1 MKGFLTGAAVA
12 AAAAVLAILGFEVL
26 LRGIGYSAPTWHQP
40 DERLGWILRP
50 GVGGWSTKEGR
61 AFVQVNS
68 SGARDRD
75 HRLHKPAGVYR
86 IAVLGDSFSEAMQVE
101 REQAFWALLPER
113 LRACGFQSAKRIEAL
128 NFGVSGYGTAQQYVM
143 LVSSAIR
150 YAPDLVLLQFTNGND
165 VKDNSFALSDDKAR
179 PFFMLQPDGSLRLD
193 DSFAA
198 AQSFRRSASLPVQ
211 VLRELSDRS
220 RVLQLLRSA
229 RQVSFMPVAHAN
241 RDGVEQGLEPW
252 VLAPPRDKL
261 WEEAWQITEGAIGRI
276 HDYATRNG
284 ARFMVMTVPYA
295 IQVHPDRQV
304 RQSLET
310 KLGVEDLFYPD
321 RRITGLAKRRG
332 FEAVTVAPELQPIA
346 ERTGTY
352 FHGFEQVGMGRG
364 HWNAAGHAAAA
375 ELLARRL
382 CAAKP

>member
-1 MKGFLTGAAVA
+1 MKRFALP
-12 AAAAVLAILGFEVL
+12 AVLILASALFALVLAEMALRVVGF
-26 LRGIGYSAPTWHQP
+26 SAPIWHQP
-40 DERLGWILRP
+40 DAELGWKLRP
-50 GVGGWSTKEGR
+50 GIAAWFTKEGR
-61 AFVQVNS
+61 AFVRTNAR
-68 SGARDRD
+68 GARDRD
-75 HRLHKPAGVYR
+75 HALHKPEDVYR
-86 IAVLGDSFSEAMQVE
+86 IAVLGDSYSEAMQVE
-101 REQAFWALLPER
+101 RDKAYWALLPAR
-113 LRACGFQSAKRIEAL
+113 LESCGFEPGKRIEVM

-179 PFFMLQPDGSLRLD
+179 PFFMLEPNGAVRLD

-198 AQSFRRSASLPVQ
+198 AASFRRSASLPVQ

-220 RVLQLLRSA
+220 RVLQLLRST
-229 RQVSFMPVAHAN
+229 RQMSFMRVAHAN

-295 IQVHPDRQV
+295 IQVHPDRKV

-321 RRITGLAKRRG
+321 RRIAGFAKRRN
-332 FEAVTVAPELQPIA
+332 FEAVTVAPELQPLA

-352 FHGFEQVGMGRG
+352 YHGFEQVGMGRG
-364 HWNAAGHAAAA
+364 HWNATGHAAAA
-375 ELLARRL
+375 DLVARRL
-382 CAAKP
+382 CATKS